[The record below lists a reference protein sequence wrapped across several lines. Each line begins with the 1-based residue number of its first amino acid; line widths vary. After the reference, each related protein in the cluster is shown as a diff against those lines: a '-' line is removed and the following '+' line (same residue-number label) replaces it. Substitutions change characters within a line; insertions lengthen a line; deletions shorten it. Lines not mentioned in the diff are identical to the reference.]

1 MTGTVTTPILSITG
15 TLSSAADIGGTVSG
29 GVSLNGVIT
38 LPDTGVPYSGSYSFT
53 PSDVEQ
59 IVEIKG
65 LVAKENITISPVP
78 QNYGLITWNGSTL
91 TVS

>member
-15 TLSSAADIGGTVSG
+15 TLSSAADIGGTISG

-38 LPDTGVPYSGSYSFT
+38 IPDTGTPYAGAYEFT
-53 PSDVEQ
+53 PSAAEQ
-59 IVEIKG
+59 VIEIKG
-65 LVAKENITISPVP
+65 LMAKDDIIINPIPS
-78 QNYGLITWNGSTL
+78 NYGLITWNGSTL